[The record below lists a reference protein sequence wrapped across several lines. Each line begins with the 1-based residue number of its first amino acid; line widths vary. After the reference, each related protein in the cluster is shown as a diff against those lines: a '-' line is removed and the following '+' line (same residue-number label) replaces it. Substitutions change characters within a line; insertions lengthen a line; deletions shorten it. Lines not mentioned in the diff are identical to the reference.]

1 MAIKSSSQGSISF
14 SEIRK
19 EFGDSNGKNKGVSL
33 GKYRVSRT
41 FGEMSNMPL
50 DEGIPQGDAQ
60 ISMGQFYGKRLNIV
74 VNYYNWPN
82 SNNGSGAGASSANT
96 EAGGAGSGRVTR
108 GNGRYR
114 QKNGS
119 ECVGEFKTPPV
130 RGNNQPDTKGSK
142 VWLHINKTLGAGNA
156 SQSSEKH
163 CTFRTGQW
171 QSGTDL
177 RIHLGN
183 EGKIYGRGGEGGV
196 GGDGKSDPGESG
208 SRGTSAI
215 GVEYSNGTT
224 IITGKP
230 GAIAAGG
237 GGGGGGGG
245 AGRQEDRGND
255 RSAGGGG
262 GGGGAGLPAGN
273 AGGGGNDGEGRFSRG
288 DGGEPG
294 SISEGGR
301 HGDGGDNAGE
311 ARGGDGGAGGNLGE
325 AGASGRRGG
334 GDDGTGD
341 GGEGGSGGEWLRTEG
356 NTVQYGGFQG
366 QTFGSPSSGDVA

>member
-14 SEIRK
+14 SEIKK
-19 EFGDSNGKNKGVSL
+19 EFGDSNGKNPGVSL
-33 GKYRVSRT
+33 GKYRVSQRY
-41 FGEMSNMPL
+41 GEMSNMPL
-50 DEGIPQGDAQ
+50 DEGIPQSGA
-60 ISMGQFYGKRLNIV
+60 IAMSNFYGKRLNIV

-82 SNNGSGAGASSANT
+82 GGPGGASSANT
-96 EAGGAGSGRVTR
+96 EAASGNTRVSPATTR
-108 GNGRYR
+108 YK

-119 ECVGEFKTPPV
+119 ECVGEFKNPPV
-130 RGNNQPDTKGSK
+130 TAQNNPKTKGSK
-142 VWLHINKTLGAGNA
+142 VWLHINKTLGGAGA
-156 SQSSEKH
+156 PQSEKY
-163 CTFRTGQW
+163 CTFRTGNW
-171 QSGTDL
+171 QSNTDL

-183 EGKIYGRGGEGGV
+183 EGKVYGRGGEGGV

-208 SRGTSAI
+208 SNGTSAI
-215 GVEYSNGTT
+215 GVQYSNGTT
-224 IITGKP
+224 IITSKA

-262 GGGGAGLPAGN
+262 GGGGAGLP
-273 AGGGGNDGEGRFSRG
+273 GGSPGTGGNKGDGRFSKGDGGGFGTTTAGGKEGDGGNNANEAKGG
-288 DGGEPG
+288 DGGE
-294 SISEGGR
+294 
-301 HGDGGDNAGE
+301 
-311 ARGGDGGAGGNLGE
+311 GGNLGQTGE
-325 AGASGRRGG
+325 SGRRGS

-366 QTFGSPSSGDVA
+366 QAYGGPVSGDVS

>member
-14 SEIRK
+14 SEIKK

-33 GKYRVSRT
+33 GKYRVSRR

-60 ISMGQFYGKRLNIV
+60 IAMSNFYGKRLNIV

-82 SNNGSGAGASSANT
+82 SNNGSGGASSANT
-96 EAGGAGSGRVTR
+96 EAGGANSGRVTR

-114 QKNGS
+114 QKNGA
-119 ECVGEFKTPPV
+119 ECVGEFKTPPI
-130 RGNNQPDTKGSK
+130 RSNNLPKTKGSK

-156 SQSSEKH
+156 SQSSEKF
-163 CTFRTGQW
+163 CTFRTGEW

-177 RIHLGN
+177 RIHIGN

-215 GVEYSNGTT
+215 GVEYSGGTT
-224 IITGKP
+224 IITGNP

-262 GGGGAGLPAGN
+262 GGGGAGLPAGG
-273 AGGGGNDGEGRFSRG
+273 AGAGGNDGEGRFSRG

-294 SISEGGR
+294 STTSGGR
-301 HGDGGDNAGE
+301 KGDGGDNAGE
-311 ARGGDGGAGGNLGE
+311 AKGGDGGAGGNLGE
-325 AGASGRRGG
+325 AGASGRRGS

-366 QTFGSPSSGDVA
+366 QTFGSPSAGDVS